1 MGFMEFQSTGGLWLE
16 SPFSKRIILRI
27 GETSGERIAD
37 LRFYCWEMLLIC
49 SDVFND
55 HSH

>member
-37 LRFYCWEMLLIC
+37 LRFYWEMLLIC
-49 SDVFND
+49 SDVFHD